1 MNSDLLELFHS
12 INGGAIGWGVII
24 AAALS
29 LIQISPIQI
38 NPWSYIAKHLG
49 RALNGEVVERL
60 DRYEA
65 STVGLKTDLDELRDF
80 VHNVDSKIDEDRAVT
95 ARVRILRFND
105 ELLEAKKHS
114 KDSYD
119 QVLSDI
125 DVYEAYCEQHPDF
138 KNNKTKM
145 SASNIK
151 DSYEIRLKK
160 HDFLASAQD
169 YEYEQK
175 VV

>member
-1 MNSDLLELFHS
+1 MNSDLLELFRS

-24 AAALS
+24 AAVLS
-29 LIQISPIQI
+29 LIQIAPIQI
-38 NPWSYIAKHLG
+38 NPWSSIAKHIG

-60 DRYEA
+60 DRYEHR
-65 STVGLKTDLDELRDF
+65 TTELKEDLNELRDF
-80 VHNVDSKIDEDRAVT
+80 IHNVDFKIDEDRAVT

-105 ELLEAKKHS
+105 ELLEEKRHS
-114 KDSYD
+114 KEAYD

-125 DVYEAYCEQHPDF
+125 DVYDSYCEHHPEF

-145 SASNIK
+145 SASNII
-151 DSYEIRLKK
+151 DSYETRLKR
-160 HDFLASAQD
+160 HDFLVNAND
-169 YEYEQK
+169 YSYGTK